1 MGCEGSQPAT
11 ERVSKRQAGGRNRLN
26 LMRAKL
32 RNHSGDCERTK
43 DTMPMISYA
52 MEVRL
57 GGRAGTAYLPPF
69 ARPRMDARFL
79 RNFAIIAHIDHGKST
94 LSDRLLEFTGS
105 VTGREMQAQIL
116 DDMDLERE
124 RGITIKAHAV
134 RMMYKAHDGNTYQLN
149 LIDTP
154 GHVDFSYEVSR
165 SLASCEGALLVVDAS
180 QGVEAQTLANAYLAI
195 NHGLE
200 IIPVI
205 NKIDL
210 PSADILRTQEAIEK
224 AVGLDATDAIPVSAK
239 TGQGVDE
246 VLEAIVHRLP
256 PPTGDP
262 DAPLQA
268 LVFDSWFDAYRGVI
282 VLVRVMQGTLQK
294 GQRIRFM
301 SNGKSFEVES
311 MGVLMPK
318 PVEIGQLLAG
328 EVGFF
333 AATIKNVGDTKIGD
347 TVTDETRPAAAQ
359 LPGFEDIKP
368 MVFSGLYTVDSHEH
382 TLLRDALE
390 KLRLNDSSFFFEPES
405 SVALGFGFRCGFLG
419 LLHMEIIQERLER
432 EYELDLITTAPG
444 VRYHITM
451 TDGSVIEVD
460 NPSRWPE
467 PTNID
472 SIREPVITAKI
483 LTNEEYVGGIF
494 KLVEEK
500 RGRQI
505 NFEYVTPTR
514 VMLTYELPLN
524 EIVLDFYDRLKSISR
539 GYASLDYQLAGE
551 WESPMVKLD
560 ILVSGEPV
568 DALSIIVHRDF
579 AYERG
584 RALVSKMRE
593 LIPRQQF
600 EVAIQ
605 AAIGAKIISRE
616 TVSPLRKNVLAKC
629 YGGDISRKRKL
640 LEKQKEGKKRMK
652 RIGKVDIPQEAFLA
666 VLRVGEDQQK

>member
-1 MGCEGSQPAT
+1 MAWGHTRRKGAKSLFY
-11 ERVSKRQAGGRNRLN
+11 QA
-26 LMRAKL
+26 K
-32 RNHSGDCERTK
+32 
-43 DTMPMISYA
+43 
-52 MEVRL
+52 
-57 GGRAGTAYLPPF
+57 
-69 ARPRMDARFL
+69 MDARFL

-224 AVGLDATDAIPVSAK
+224 AVGLDATDAIAVSAK
-239 TGQGVDE
+239 TGQGVAE
-246 VLEAIVHRLP
+246 VLEAIVKRLP

-268 LVFDSWFDAYRGVI
+268 LIFDSWFDAYRGVI
-282 VLVRVMQGTLQK
+282 VLVRVMQGTMRK
-294 GQRIRFM
+294 GQRIRLM
-301 SNGKSFEVES
+301 SNGKAFEVES

-318 PVEIGQLLAG
+318 PVEIGELLAG

-333 AATIKNVGDTKIGD
+333 AATIKTVSDTKIGD
-347 TVTDETRPAAAQ
+347 TVTDDTRPAAAQ

-368 MVFSGLYTVDSHEH
+368 MVFAGLYTVDSHEH

-444 VRYHITM
+444 VRYHITL
-451 TDGSVIEVD
+451 TDGSVMEVD

-472 SIREPVITAKI
+472 SIHEPVITAKI

-500 RGRQI
+500 RGKQL
-505 NFEYVTPTR
+505 NFEYVTGTR
-514 VMLTYELPLN
+514 VLLTYELPLN

-568 DALSIIVHRDF
+568 DALSVIVHKDF

-605 AAIGAKIISRE
+605 AAIGAKVISRE
-616 TVSPLRKNVLAKC
+616 TVSPLRKNVIAKC

-652 RIGKVDIPQEAFLA
+652 RIGRVDIPQEAFLA
-666 VLRVGEDQQK
+666 ILRIGEDAQK

>member
-1 MGCEGSQPAT
+1 M
-11 ERVSKRQAGGRNRLN
+11 
-26 LMRAKL
+26 
-32 RNHSGDCERTK
+32 DTK
-43 DTMPMISYA
+43 HI
-52 MEVRL
+52 
-57 GGRAGTAYLPPF
+57 
-69 ARPRMDARFL
+69 

-94 LSDRLLEFTGS
+94 LSDRLLELTGS
-105 VTGREMQAQIL
+105 VSAREMHAQVL

-134 RMMYKAHDGNTYQLN
+134 RMLYKAKDGELYQLN

-165 SLASCEGALLVVDAS
+165 SLASCEGALLVVDAT

-195 NHGLE
+195 SNGLDM
-200 IIPVI
+200 IPVI

-210 PSADILRTQEAIEK
+210 PSADVVRTQEMIENT
-224 AVGLDATDAIPVSAK
+224 VGVDATDAIPVSAK
-239 TGQGVDE
+239 TGENVE
-246 VLEAIVHRLP
+246 AILEAIVHRLP
-256 PPTGDP
+256 SPTGDAE
-262 DAPLQA
+262 APLQA
-268 LVFDSWFDAYRGVI
+268 LIFDSWFDAYRGVI
-282 VLVRVMQGTLQK
+282 VLTRVMQGTLRR
-294 GQRIRFM
+294 GARIRLM
-301 SNGKSFEVES
+301 SNGRVFDVES
-311 MGVLMPK
+311 MGILTPK
-318 PVEIGQLLAG
+318 PVEVTDLGAG

-333 AATIKNVGDTKIGD
+333 VATIKNVGDTKIGD
-347 TVTDETRPAAAQ
+347 TITEDERPAKEA
-359 LPGFEDIKP
+359 LPGFEDIKS
-368 MVFSGLYTVDSHEH
+368 MVFAGLYTVDSHEH
-382 TLLRDALE
+382 TLLREALE
-390 KLRLNDSSFFFEPES
+390 KLRLNDSSFSMEPES

-432 EYELDLITTAPG
+432 EFDLDLITTAPG
-444 VRYHITM
+444 VRYKIRL
-451 TDGSVIEVD
+451 TDRSQIEVD
-460 NPSRWPE
+460 NPSRWPNPSE
-467 PTNID
+467 IEE
-472 SIREPVITAKI
+472 IEEPVIKATI
-483 LTNEEYVGGIF
+483 LTNEEYVGGIL

-500 RGRQI
+500 RGRQQ

-524 EIVLDFYDRLKSISR
+524 EIVLDFYDRLKSVSR
-539 GYASLDYQLAGE
+539 GYASLDYSLSGS
-551 WESPMVKLD
+551 WVSPMVKLD

-568 DALSIIVHRDF
+568 DALSIIVHHDF

-605 AAIGAKIISRE
+605 AAIGSKIVARE
-616 TVSPLRKNVLAKC
+616 TVAALRKNVLAKC

-666 VLRVGEDQQK
+666 VLKVGEDAGK